1 MQLQLIAAILTV
13 TTLGNIALLSQA
25 NAAFKGN
32 MRVRIDGL
40 KNQKGQ
46 VCLNVF
52 STSKGFPNND
62 KQAIKARCVKADKN
76 SITVD
81 FPDLKAGNYAVAVIH
96 DVNGDNTLN
105 RNALSIPT
113 EGFGFSNNP
122 RILTGPPKFGESA
135 VFVAGS
141 NTDIQVQLQYFLGS

>member
-1 MQLQLIAAILTV
+1 MTIQLIAAILAL

-32 MRVRIDGL
+32 MRVRVDGL

-46 VCLNVF
+46 VCLNIF
-52 STSKGFPNND
+52 STSKGFPSNE
-62 KQAIKARCVKADKN
+62 KQAIKAKCVKAAKN

-105 RNALSIPT
+105 RNVLSIPT
-113 EGFGFSNNP
+113 QFM
-122 RILTGPPKFGESA
+122 L
-135 VFVAGS
+135 
-141 NTDIQVQLQYFLGS
+141 

>member
-1 MQLQLIAAILTV
+1 MKTQLIAAILAV
-13 TTLGNIALLSQA
+13 ATLGNIALLPRA
-25 NAAFKGN
+25 NATFKGN
-32 MRVRIDGL
+32 MRVRVDGL

-46 VCLNVF
+46 VCLNIF
-52 STSKGFPNND
+52 STSKGFPSNE
-62 KQAIKARCVKADKN
+62 KQAIKARCVKAAKN

-105 RNALSIPT
+105 RNVLSIPT

-122 RILTGPPKFGESA
+122 KILTGPPKFGESA
-135 VFVAGS
+135 VFIAGS

>member
-1 MQLQLIAAILTV
+1 MKLQFIVAILAV
-13 TTLGNIALLSQA
+13 TTLGNIALFSQA

-46 VCLNVF
+46 VCLNIF
-52 STSKGFPNND
+52 STSKGFPSNN
-62 KQAIKARCVKADKN
+62 KQAIKTRCVKAAKN

-81 FPDLKAGNYAVAVIH
+81 FPDLEAGNYAVAVIH
-96 DVNGDNTLN
+96 DANGDNTLN

-122 RILTGPPKFGESA
+122 KILTSPPKFGDSA

-141 NTDIQVQLQYFLGS
+141 NTNIQVKLQYFLGR

>member
-1 MQLQLIAAILTV
+1 MKLQLIAEILAV

-32 MRVRIDGL
+32 MRVRVDGL

-46 VCLNVF
+46 VCLNIF
-52 STSKGFPNND
+52 SASKGFPSND
-62 KQAIKARCVKADKN
+62 KRAIKARCVKATKD

-96 DVNGDNTLN
+96 DANGDNTLN

-122 RILTGPPKFGESA
+122 RIITGPPKFGDSA
-135 VFVAGS
+135 VFVVGS
-141 NTDIQVQLQYFLGS
+141 RTNIQINMNYFLGS

>member
-62 KQAIKARCVKADKN
+62 KQAIKAKCVKATKN

-96 DVNGDNTLN
+96 DVNRDNTLN

>member
-1 MQLQLIAAILTV
+1 MTIQLMAAILAL

-32 MRVRIDGL
+32 MRVRVDGL
-40 KNQKGQ
+40 KNLKGQ
-46 VCLNVF
+46 VCLNLF
-52 STSKGFPNND
+52 STSKGFPSNE
-62 KQAIKARCVKADKN
+62 KQAIKARCVKAAKN

>member
-1 MQLQLIAAILTV
+1 MKLQLIVAILAV

-25 NAAFKGN
+25 DAAFKGN
-32 MRVRIDGL
+32 LRVRIDGL

-62 KQAIKARCVKADKN
+62 KQAIKAKCVKAIKN

-96 DVNGDNTLN
+96 DVNADNTLN

-141 NTDIQVQLQYFLGS
+141 NTNIQVKLQYFLGS